1 MPLIDPR
8 SRYEARLSSNVYK
21 GVSGEITGTGTLTLW
36 NPAASKRFILK
47 GWHIVGIVKTTLA
60 ASNPVIFS
68 LYDNTS
74 LIAPLFGMEATAP
87 VSVQFESSQNIGDG
101 YLSANTVNNLV
112 LKPNAT
118 IGGGVMFI
126 EALVW
131 GEER

>member
-1 MPLIDPR
+1 
-8 SRYEARLSSNVYK
+8 
-21 GVSGEITGTGTLTLW
+21 
-36 NPAASKRFILK
+36 
-47 GWHIVGIVKTTLA
+47 
-60 ASNPVIFS
+60 
-68 LYDNTS
+68 
-74 LIAPLFGMEATAP
+74 MEATAP